1 MNKLVQRVFCPE
13 CGAMRIRQG
22 RSKYAVCP
30 NGHGRLVS
38 SFTQA
43 ERCKAIAAKL
53 PQARPIGRRVF
64 AIDGLRGRFAYRDG
78 SGRRPAA
85 PDAKVQP
92 GEVVA
97 RHVTNART
105 LVRVFARKS
114 QRKTHG

>member
-1 MNKLVQRVFCPE
+1 MNKLVKHVFCPQ

-22 RSKYAVCP
+22 RSLYTVCP
-30 NGHGRLVS
+30 NGHGRLVP

-43 ERCKAIAAKL
+43 ERCKAIAAKF

-64 AIDGLRGRFAYRDG
+64 AIDGRQGRFGYRDG

-92 GEVVA
+92 GEVIA
-97 RHVTNART
+97 RHVTKART
-105 LVRVFARKS
+105 MVRVFARKS
-114 QRKTHG
+114 QRKTQG